1 MKRNNIFNM
10 ERFLGLIGTGINRTK
25 NISEFYTIAIF
36 TFLLIAWLFMQ
47 MITTFEFDIAR
58 KVTTRV
64 YQVTYILFLS
74 APLFRLSSNQER
86 FMQWNLLPASAFEKY
101 LFYLLWIFV
110 WRTFIFMVVVSAF
123 DHIVWNGAEFNN
135 FSQPVDPSQFYIHIR
150 DIFTFVNID
159 SSFPEWAGYVLNFF
173 YFATLPLITGIGLIS
188 SLNRVSPWTYMY
200 IIYSVLVAFIDNTY
214 SERRRFHIF
223 VALSIISLIAFIYE
237 LIHTTVRSCK

>member
-1 MKRNNIFNM
+1 MRTSPIFNIN
-10 ERFLGLIGTGINRTK
+10 RFMGLIGNGIN
-25 NISEFYTIAIF
+25 S
-36 TFLLIAWLFMQ
+36 
-47 MITTFEFDIAR
+47 R
-58 KVTTRV
+58 KVTMPYLFFVFLAVAFLIPLIYSLVDSLGPYTSELVLTRI
-64 YQVTYILFLS
+64 YQISYIVFLS
-74 APLFRLSSNQER
+74 IPALRISRNKDKLT
-86 FMQWNLLPASAFEKY
+86 QWNLLPASAFEKY

-123 DHIVWNGAEFNN
+123 DHIVWNGAEFKN